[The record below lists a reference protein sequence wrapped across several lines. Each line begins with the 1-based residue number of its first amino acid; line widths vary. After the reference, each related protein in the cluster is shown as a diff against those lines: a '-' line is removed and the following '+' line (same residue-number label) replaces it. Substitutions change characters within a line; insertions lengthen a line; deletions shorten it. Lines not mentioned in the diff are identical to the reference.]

1 MTQQPNFLQ
10 VKAVVI
16 VDFPVQTPSGRE
28 QQGKRP
34 AIVVALPNITGATRY
49 PIAVVV
55 PLTTQQGNWAAQNPI
70 LYPLLQA
77 GMGNLVYDSIV
88 LLDQIRAL
96 DIQRILGYRGNL
108 TPQEYQPIEDG
119 LKAMFRF

>member
-1 MTQQPNFLQ
+1 VTQQPNVLQ

-16 VDFPVQTPSGRE
+16 VNFSAQTPIGRE

-49 PIAVVV
+49 PIVVVV
-55 PLTTQQGNWAAQNPI
+55 PLTTQQGNWAMQNPI

-96 DIQRILGYRGNL
+96 DVQRILGYRGDL
-108 TPQEYQPIEDG
+108 TSEEYQPIENG
-119 LKAMFRF
+119 LKGMFRF